1 MRSLS
6 AVSEPT
12 PNLLQSLSAEEVYEA
27 ADEKTEMTTK
37 KGGDILRKKHGMRCY
52 LPYAEE
58 DKTIKINNIDTMFAC
73 ITVYV
78 REFMYICNENK
89 TY

>member
-1 MRSLS
+1 
-6 AVSEPT
+6 
-12 PNLLQSLSAEEVYEA
+12 
-27 ADEKTEMTTK
+27 MTTK
-37 KGGDILRKKHGMRCY
+37 KGGDNLIKKHGMRCF

-73 ITVYV
+73 ISVYV

-89 TY
+89 T